1 MKRVRIPTELA
12 DSVARALRESQS
24 DKESFTR
31 TTIMRLQQQQS
42 LLRSKLDRAYDDRL
56 GGRISDELWSSKSAE
71 VEAELQRVRAE
82 MERHERA
89 SHEYETTGLQI
100 LELAQ
105 NAYSLYVMENQQ
117 EQARLVKTLLSNCT
131 FDRASLCPT
140 YRKPFDLFAK
150 GAETGDWLLRLDSN
164 QQPSGEQAE
173 TTLLAALCRALRRR
187 SDACANP
194 QEISRFSS
202 FALCRPWSRF
212 AAFCSNQR
220 ARKGNALHCLFRCGS
235 TRRRFDQLQRRSPF
249 EM

>member
-1 MKRVRIPTELA
+1 M
-12 DSVARALRESQS
+12 
-24 DKESFTR
+24 
-31 TTIMRLQQQQS
+31 
-42 LLRSKLDRAYDDRL
+42 
-56 GGRISDELWSSKSAE
+56 G
-71 VEAELQRVRAE
+71 
-82 MERHERA
+82 
-89 SHEYETTGLQI
+89 
-100 LELAQ
+100 
-105 NAYSLYVMENQQ
+105 NQP

-131 FDRASLCPT
+131 FDRASLFPT

-212 AAFCSNQR
+212 AAFLATKGQER
-220 ARKGNALHCLFRCGS
+220 ATHCIASSVAVRLVDVLINYSDARHSKCEPGS
-235 TRRRFDQLQRRSPF
+235 ELSDHVTRAIR
-249 EM
+249 